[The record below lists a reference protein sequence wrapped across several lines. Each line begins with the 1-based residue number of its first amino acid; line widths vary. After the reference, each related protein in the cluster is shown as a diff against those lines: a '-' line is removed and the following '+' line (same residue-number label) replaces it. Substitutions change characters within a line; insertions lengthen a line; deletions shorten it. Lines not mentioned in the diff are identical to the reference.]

1 MPNVVCPSCKTTL
14 SVTDAML
21 GGEVQCGQ
29 CQTVFRTAT
38 GDTKTGGRRDSRDS
52 RDERDEE
59 EVERPKRTRSRR
71 DEDEEDERPAR
82 RRRPRRYEE
91 DEDEEER
98 PRRRTRSRRYEDDY
112 DDDDDYDR
120 PRRGAGTGM
129 AVTSMILGI
138 IAVSSEVPAMML
150 TASGSLFCC
159 GLGAVF
165 TWPAHIVGVALGI
178 TGLVLGVPAMK
189 KKEGKGMAVTGV
201 ATSIAALALS
211 LISIILIAAGY
222 AAWQRAVNNF
232 PIAPPPPPP
241 VFRGGR

>member
-1 MPNVVCPSCKTTL
+1 MPNVVCPSCQTTL
-14 SVTDAML
+14 SVTDEML

-38 GDTKTGGRRDSRDS
+38 GDTKPAPPRRRQ
-52 RDERDEE
+52 E
-59 EVERPKRTRSRR
+59 
-71 DEDEEDERPAR
+71 EDEEDERPR
-82 RRRPRRYEE
+82 RPRTRREEQDEEEDERPRRPRRRYDE
-91 DEDEEER
+91 DEDDR
-98 PRRRTRSRRYEDDY
+98 PRRRARSRRYEDDY
-112 DDDDDYDR
+112 EDEDER
-120 PRRGAGTGM
+120 PRRGSGTGM

-150 TASGSLFCC
+150 TASGSLLCC
-159 GLGAVF
+159 GLGAIF
-165 TWPAHIVGVALGI
+165 TWPAHVVGVALGI

-201 ATSIAALALS
+201 ATSIAALALGV
-211 LISIILIAAGY
+211 ISVILIAAGY

-232 PIAPPPPPP
+232 PVGGPPPPP